1 MRPRWGAVA
10 LCAFAAAVALT
21 WSGCS
26 EETASPV
33 APTPA
38 PAAGTPAGGNS
49 GAPASPGGPAANGVQ
64 PRITVQLDG
73 GFSPSGTAPAGVD
86 GGGSPTTTSLVI
98 DTGAVFPPATGPG
111 RSLPSM
117 RPTAGP
123 AVGGAPEVPAAA
135 ALKESSRESSVDQVD
150 HDSEAAGGEGSD
162 LKASAPTPTSPAG
175 GVEIPDVRPVLQ
187 VTNAEPDE
195 AFLAAFAEEN
205 FHYQFEIYNVVGG
218 SRTAVEAA
226 ATVPGGSGSTSY
238 RVATSLA
245 RAASYTW
252 RARAVFDGAYGPWS
266 EDAAFSTAAVVL
278 SPPEPRSPIAG
289 ASVDVDTAFNVGNPT
304 VEGRIRGGVGGI
316 QIEIQVATDDMFAS
330 IVGTDCEHAR
340 GRGDTNLALNVF
352 LADETTHYWRARAMA
367 TAVSGGNR
375 VTSAWSEVASFRT
388 RAVRLATPRP
398 LAPIDGAT
406 VGVGTHFRV
415 RNGAV
420 RGISSRGVQI
430 EVQVATSRTFDDPR
444 TGSTRMRGGAETTVD
459 LRGNLMPSQQYFWQA
474 RATVSAGGAGEFSSE
489 WSDAASFRT
498 SADGGGGGTVPT
510 GPAGP
515 FGPGG
520 NPPNLLSLLQQLAA
534 QHPDALRNSCQDHGG
549 SWRFMEFAVER
560 LRQES
565 GRWGYNCKR
574 GNCPDVSH
582 DAIAYYRGSGQTI
595 DAAQN
600 STNVAIIDII
610 AGHCGPNPQ
619 PSWLDVTQAT
629 ADANSIGRWRYPR

>member
-1 MRPRWGAVA
+1 MRPRRRTAA
-10 LCAFAAAVALT
+10 LCAFAASVALT
-21 WSGCS
+21 WIGCS
-26 EETASPV
+26 EEASSPV

-38 PAAGTPAGGNS
+38 PAASTPAGGS
-49 GAPASPGGPAANGVQ
+49 LGAPASPGGRAGNGVRPQ
-64 PRITVQLDG
+64 VAVQVDG
-73 GFSPSGTAPAGVD
+73 SFSPSGTANAGLD
-86 GGGSPTTTSLVI
+86 GGPGSPTTASLVI
-98 DTGAVFPPATGPG
+98 DTGAVPPPSTGPG
-111 RSLPSM
+111 WSQPPM
-117 RPTAGP
+117 RPVAGP
-123 AVGGAPEVPAAA
+123 AGVGVPEVPAAA
-135 ALKESSRESSVDQVD
+135 ALQEPSGESADQAN
-150 HDSEAAGGEGSD
+150 HDSEAAGGGDTE
-162 LKASAPTPTSPAG
+162 LKASAPMPTSPAG
-175 GVEIPDVRPVLQ
+175 GVEIPDLRPVLE
-187 VTNAEPDE
+187 VTNAEPDQ
-195 AFLAAFAEEN
+195 AFLAAFAEDN
-205 FHYQFEIYNVVGG
+205 FQYQFEIHKVAGG

-238 RVATSLA
+238 RVATALD

-252 RARAVFDGAYGPWS
+252 RARAFFDGAYGPWS
-266 EDAAFSTAAVVL
+266 VDAAFSTAAVVL
-278 SPPEPRSPIAG
+278 SPPMPRSPIAD
-289 ASVDVDTAFNVGNPT
+289 ASVDVDTVFTVGNPT
-304 VEGRIRGGVGGI
+304 VEGRIRGGVGGV

-330 IVGTDCEHAR
+330 IVGTAREHAR
-340 GRGDTNLALNVF
+340 SRGETNLALNVF
-352 LADETTHYWRARAMA
+352 LADETTYYWRARAMA
-367 TAVSGGNR
+367 TAVAGGSR
-375 VTSAWSEVASFRT
+375 VTSAWSDVASFKT
-388 RAVRLATPRP
+388 RAVRLGTPRP

-415 RNGAV
+415 RNGSV
-420 RGISSRGVQI
+420 QGISSGGIQI
-430 EVQVATSRTFDDPR
+430 EVQVAPSRTFDDPR
-444 TGSTRMRGGAETTVD
+444 TGSDRMRGGTETTVD
-459 LRGNLMPSQQYFWQA
+459 LRGNLMPDQQYFWRA
-474 RATVSAGGAGEFSSE
+474 RATVSAGAAGAFHSE

-498 SADGGGGGTVPT
+498 SADGGGGTVPT

-520 NPPNLLSLLQQLAA
+520 NPPNRLSLLQEVARL
-534 QHPDALRNSCQDHGG
+534 HPDALRNSCQDHGG
-549 SWRFMEFAVER
+549 SWRFMELAVER

>member
-1 MRPRWGAVA
+1 MRPRRGTVV
-10 LCAFAAAVALT
+10 LGAFAATVALT
-21 WSGCS
+21 WVGCS
-26 EETASPV
+26 DETASPV

-38 PAAGTPAGGNS
+38 PAVSTPAGDSS
-49 GAPASPGGPAANGVQ
+49 GAAALPGGLTGSGVQ
-64 PRITVQLDG
+64 PQVTVQLDG
-73 GFSPSGTAPAGVD
+73 SFSPSGTATPGLD
-86 GGGSPTTTSLVI
+86 GGAGSPATTGPVI
-98 DTGAVFPPATGPG
+98 DIGALSPPSTGPG
-111 RSLPSM
+111 GGLPSM
-117 RPTAGP
+117 RPTTGP

-135 ALKESSRESSVDQVD
+135 ALKETSGESSVDQVS
-150 HDSEAAGGEGSD
+150 HDTEAAGGGDTD
-162 LKASAPTPTSPAG
+162 LKASAPMPTSPTG
-175 GVEIPDVRPVLQ
+175 GDEISDVRPVLE
-187 VTNAEPDE
+187 VTNAEPDA
-195 AFLAAFAEEN
+195 AFLADFAEDN
-205 FHYQFEIYNVVGG
+205 FRYQFEIYKVDGG
-218 SRTAVEAA
+218 RRTAVEAA

-238 RVATSLA
+238 RVATPLD
-245 RAASYTW
+245 RAASYAW
-252 RARAVFDGAYGPWS
+252 RARAFFDGAYGPWS

-278 SPPEPRSPIAG
+278 SPPKPRSPIAG
-289 ASVDVDTAFNVGNPT
+289 ATVDVDPVFNVGNPT

-316 QIEIQVATDDMFAS
+316 QIEIQVATDDMFANV
-330 IVGTDCEHAR
+330 VGTDREHAR
-340 GRGDTNLALNVF
+340 SRGDTNLALSVF

-367 TAVSGGNR
+367 TAVSGGDR
-375 VTSAWSEVASFRT
+375 VTSTWSEVASFET
-388 RAVRLATPRP
+388 REVRLASPRP

-444 TGSTRMRGGAETTVD
+444 TGSDRMRGGAETTVD
-459 LRGNLMPSQQYFWQA
+459 LRGNLMPNQQYFWRA
-474 RATVSAGGAGEFSSE
+474 RATVSAGATGEFSSE

-498 SADGGGGGTVPT
+498 GADGGGTVPT

-520 NPPNLLSLLQQLAA
+520 NPPNLLPLLQQLAA
-534 QHPDALRNSCQDHGG
+534 QHPGALRNSCQDHGG
-549 SWRFMEFAVER
+549 SWRFMELAVER

-610 AGHCGPNPQ
+610 VGHCGPNPR